1 MKAELIVGI
10 VIGWFVLRAVAKSL
24 RANKAKLQRG
34 GEVNQ
39 NPANMPQEN
48 AVESY
53 GEGRTQEGRTL
64 EREIQM
70 KPREIKSREV
80 VDPFMEALSL
90 EDDRDH
96 YNEDDLTTQY
106 EETHAQGKTV
116 AHHKHKLFNSTQDRQ
131 KAVHHKGSTGGAS
144 GAGGARSKQ
153 AASSGKGPERRIKR
167 VHPIMSSLKEKGGM
181 KRAFVVSEILKR
193 HED

>member
-1 MKAELIVGI
+1 MKAEIIVGI

-39 NPANMPQEN
+39 NPANLPQEN
-48 AVESY
+48 VENPAF
-53 GEGRTQEGRTL
+53 EGRSKEGRSL
-64 EREIQM
+64 EREVTPM
-70 KPREIKSREV
+70 SREV

-90 EDDRDH
+90 EEDRDH
-96 YNEDDLTTQY
+96 YNEEDLTTQY
-106 EETHAQGKTV
+106 EQTHAQGKTV
-116 AHHKHKLFNSTQDRQ
+116 AHHKHKLFDQSHDRQ
-131 KAVHHKGSTGGAS
+131 KAVHHKGSSGGAS

-153 AASSGKGPERRIKR
+153 AATAGKGPDRRVKR
-167 VHPIMSSLKEKGGM
+167 VHPIMSSLKEKGAM

-193 HED
+193 PED